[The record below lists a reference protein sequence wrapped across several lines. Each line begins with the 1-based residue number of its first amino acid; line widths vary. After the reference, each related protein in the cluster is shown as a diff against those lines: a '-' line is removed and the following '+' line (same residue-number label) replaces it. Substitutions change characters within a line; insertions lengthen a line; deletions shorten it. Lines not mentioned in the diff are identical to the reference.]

1 MAKERES
8 IRQFPVLPAYCAL
21 LGDEEQRLRAFLAF
35 SSCLALVCFL
45 AWLADLPLVP
55 VLFGGVGT
63 TLFALL
69 WLARS
74 RPQPTSAMAD
84 ARLMALS
91 ARIRPHFLFN
101 SLNAVLGTIRTDP
114 RRAESALEELSDLFR
129 ALLQEPKELVL
140 LSEELSLCRKYLDL
154 ERLRLGERVQVQWD
168 IDRCPVDALM
178 PPLMLQPLLENAI
191 YHGIE
196 PLADPGVISIRLVS
210 DGGMLAIELSNP
222 VSLHQSR
229 DTGNRL
235 ALNNIRERLSLF
247 YGQGASLSSET
258 RQGRYVVRVAFPYRP
273 PAKGMS
279 AT

>member
-1 MAKERES
+1 M
-8 IRQFPVLPAYCAL
+8 V
-21 LGDEEQRLRAFLAF
+21 
-35 SSCLALVCFL
+35 CLL

-55 VLFGGVGT
+55 VLFGSVGT

-69 WLARS
+69 WLVRGCPRS
-74 RPQPTSAMAD
+74 TSAMAD

-154 ERLRLGERVQVQWD
+154 ERLRLGERVQVHWD
-168 IDRCPVDALM
+168 IERCPVDALM
-178 PPLMLQPLLENAI
+178 PPLMLQPLVENAI

-196 PLADPGVISIRLVS
+196 PLAEPGIISIRLIS
-210 DGGMLAIELSNP
+210 DGDMLAIELSNP

-235 ALNNIRERLSLF
+235 ALKNIQERLSLF

-258 RQGRYVVRVAFPYRP
+258 RQGHHVVRLVFPYRP
-273 PAKGMS
+273 STTLMS
-279 AT
+279 TT